1 MVDRGRQIKQ
11 CKPLFGLVPMAP
23 GEMNPAATSF
33 LITGG
38 RLVDPSQ
45 KIDRVARLL
54 VVDGR
59 VESIDPSDGD
69 IPSHVKHIDASEHIV
84 APGLIDLGVELREP
98 GFEEDETIASGSD
111 AALAGGFTSVL
122 ACSSTSPCIDSHGA
136 VEFVRQKAVQ
146 ADGVRVHVIGCL
158 SKNRDALQMAE
169 LGLLHEAG
177 AVAYSDSPRPM
188 PNDAL
193 LKRALEYA
201 QMFDLPI
208 INRPNVMT
216 LSEGG
221 IMHDGQVALVLGLK
235 GLPSEAE
242 DLAVARDVRIAEATN
257 GRLHIGPVSTMGAV
271 DLISRVKERGI
282 QITASVCPHNLCLD
296 DTHLRSFDARF
307 KVHPP
312 LRSPRHIEMLK
323 KAVADGTIDAIQSG
337 HMPRA
342 REKKMDDLFASPF
355 GLASLETTLSTIA
368 TFMLGVGGFNWS
380 SLIDRLSTAPARI
393 AGVDGGTLSVGSI
406 ADIVI
411 IDPREKWVVDGRQ
424 FKSHCISTPLDNIEM
439 TGRVTHT
446 FVGGKLKFAIRPD
459 PRHSA

>member
-1 MVDRGRQIKQ
+1 MQNAS
-11 CKPLFGLVPMAP
+11 PSL
-23 GEMNPAATSF
+23 
-33 LITGG
+33 LISGG
-38 RLVDPSQ
+38 RVIDPSQ
-45 KIDRVARLL
+45 SIDRIARVL
-54 VVDGR
+54 VIDGQI
-59 VESIDPSDGD
+59 EAIDPADGS
-69 IPSHVKHIDASEHIV
+69 IPDHVTHIDATGQIV
-84 APGLIDLGVELREP
+84 APGLVDLGVELREP

-111 AALAGGFTSVL
+111 AALAGGFTSIL

-158 SKNRDALQMAE
+158 SKNRDAAQMAE

-177 AVAYSDSPRPM
+177 AVAYSDAPRPM

-201 QMFDLPI
+201 RMFNLPI

-221 IMHDGQVALVLGLK
+221 IMHEGQVSLVLGLK
-235 GLPSEAE
+235 GLPTEAE

-271 DLISRVKERGI
+271 DLIRRVKDRGI

-296 DTHLRSFDARF
+296 DTELRSFDARF

-312 LRSPRHIEMLK
+312 LRSPRHIETLRH
-323 KAVADGTIDAIQSG
+323 AVADGVIDAIQSG

-342 REKKMDDLFASPF
+342 REKKMDDLVESPF
-355 GLASLETTLSTIA
+355 GLASLETTLSTVA
-368 TFMLGVGGFNWS
+368 TFMLGVGSFGWMDI
-380 SLIDRLSTAPARI
+380 IDRLSTAPARI
-393 AGVDGGTLSVGSI
+393 AGVAGGTLSIGVP
-406 ADIVI
+406 ADITI
-411 IDPREKWVVDGRQ
+411 IDPNQKWVVDGHQ
-424 FKSHCISTPLDNIEM
+424 FKSHCVSTPLDNVEL
-439 TGRVTHT
+439 TSRVTQT
-446 FVGGKLKFAIRPD
+446 FVGGRRRFALRPD
-459 PRHSA
+459 VMQLA

>member
-1 MVDRGRQIKQ
+1 M
-11 CKPLFGLVPMAP
+11 P
-23 GEMNPAATSF
+23 ETSL

-38 RLVDPSQ
+38 RVIDPSQ
-45 KIDRVARLL
+45 SIDRVARLL

-59 VESIDPSDGD
+59 IEAIDPADSQ
-69 IPSHVKHIDASEHIV
+69 IPESARHIDASGRIV
-84 APGLIDLGVELREP
+84 APGFVDLGVELREP

-111 AALAGGFTSVL
+111 AALAGGFTSIL

-158 SKNRDALQMAE
+158 SKNRDAKQMAE

-177 AVAYSDSPRPM
+177 AVAYSDAPRPM

-201 QMFDLPI
+201 QMFNLPI

-221 IMHDGQVALVLGLK
+221 VMHDGQVALVLGLK
-235 GLPSEAE
+235 GLPTEAE
-242 DLAVARDVRIAEATN
+242 DLAVARDVRIAEATS
-257 GRLHIGPVSTMGAV
+257 GRLHIGPVSTMGSV
-271 DLISRVKERGI
+271 DLIRRVKERGI
-282 QITASVCPHNLCLD
+282 PITASVCPHNLCLD
-296 DTHLRSFDARF
+296 DSQLRSFDSRF

-312 LRSPRHIEMLK
+312 LRSPKHIETLCA
-323 KAVADGTIDAIQSG
+323 AVADGTIDAIQSG

-342 REKKMDDLFASPF
+342 REKKMDDLDASPF
-355 GLASLETTLSTIA
+355 GLSSLETTLATIS
-368 TFMLGVGGFNWS
+368 TFMLGLEGFDWS
-380 SLIDRLSTAPARI
+380 AAIDRLSTAPARI
-393 AGVDGGTLSVGSI
+393 AGVPGGDLKVGSL

-411 IDPREKWVVDGRQ
+411 IDPDEKWIVDGHQ
-424 FKSHCISTPLDNIEM
+424 FRSHCISTPLDHLEL

-446 FVGGKLKFAIRPD
+446 LVGGRVRFALRPETE
-459 PRHSA
+459 HLA